1 MNKIDYYSIGARIRK
16 QRELLKLSRE
26 QLATELDVTSKFIS
40 DIELGQKGMS
50 IKTLIAL
57 SKVLSIPTD
66 FILFGVNP
74 TSATSPED
82 KIYLTSANPIAD
94 SDKLSFITNYIAE
107 NFEPKEK

>member
-1 MNKIDYYSIGARIRK
+1 MDNIDYYSIGARIRK

-50 IKTLIAL
+50 LKTLIAL

-66 FILFGVNP
+66 FILFGTNN

-82 KIYLTSANPIAD
+82 KIYLTSANPITDA
-94 SDKLSFITNYIAE
+94 DKLSFITNYIAE
-107 NFEPKEK
+107 NFEPKKK